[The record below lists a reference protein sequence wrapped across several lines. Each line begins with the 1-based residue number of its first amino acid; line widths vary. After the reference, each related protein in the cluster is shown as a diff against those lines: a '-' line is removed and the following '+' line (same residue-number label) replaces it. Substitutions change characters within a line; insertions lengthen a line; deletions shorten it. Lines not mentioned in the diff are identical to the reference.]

1 MEETVRSRSFLA
13 TSRTPPIFTDGSV
26 SAAIQRLTVLTDTPA
41 QRAMSPARK
50 KSGTSVISDPRCRL
64 ALVGS
69 HLGVEGKFAG
79 SLTRQQTH
87 ERNQRVGPP

>member
-1 MEETVRSRSFLA
+1 
-13 TSRTPPIFTDGSV
+13 
-26 SAAIQRLTVLTDTPA
+26 
-41 QRAMSPARK
+41 MSPARK